1 MMRVMPLRNVDD
13 PDKLRRLVSAML
25 LLEAD
30 LDLPSLLEN
39 MAQEA
44 CALVGARYG
53 AMGVLNA
60 ERDGLAEFITVGLDP
75 EEADR
80 IGDLPAGRGI
90 LGMLISDPRPL
101 RLADIGTHP
110 GHYGFPA
117 NHPDMHSFLGVPVKV
132 RDAVYGNLYL
142 AEKIGAAEFTKDDE
156 AMVTALAASAGIAIE
171 NAQLHQRV
179 QQLAVLDDRERIARD
194 LHDAVIQR
202 LFAVGLSLQGMLRL
216 ASSTVIGNRL
226 EKAVSDI
233 DETIRQIRS
242 TIFELTSADHG
253 HGLRSDVVELVRE
266 LDEVTGFEVRVTFDG
281 PVDTAVDPEIAQEL
295 RAIVREALTNVAR
308 HARAS
313 EASVS
318 ISVADR
324 WCAVTITDN
333 GVGVDGDAPGRR
345 EPTSTDGGMG
355 LVNARRR
362 AEKLG
367 GQCTVE
373 RAAGGGTRL
382 TWRVPL
388 RY

>member
-1 MMRVMPLRNVDD
+1 MMRAMPLRTIDD

-30 LDLPSLLEN
+30 LDLPSLLER

-60 ERDGLAEFITVGLDP
+60 ERDGLAEFITVGLDI
-75 EEADR
+75 EEAHQ

-90 LGMLISDPRPL
+90 LGLLISDPRPL

-110 GHYGFPA
+110 GHGGFPA

-142 AEKIGAAEFTKDDE
+142 TEKIGAAEFTTDDE
-156 AMVTALAASAGIAIE
+156 TMVTALAASAGIAIE

-216 ASSTVIGNRL
+216 ASSTGIGNRL

-253 HGLRSDVVELVRE
+253 PSLRSDVVELVRE
-266 LDEVTGFEVRVTFDG
+266 LDEVTGFEVHVTFDG
-281 PVDTAVDPEIAQEL
+281 PVDTAVDHEIAQEL

-313 EASVS
+313 AASVS
-318 ISVADR
+318 IGVADR

-333 GVGVDGDAPGRR
+333 GVGVDGAEPGRR
-345 EPTSTDGGMG
+345 EPRSGGGGMG

-367 GQCTVE
+367 GRCTVE
-373 RAAGGGTRL
+373 PAEGGGTRL

-388 RY
+388 GY